1 MHLIGCSAGPGPVAQ
16 IEIVL
21 WRASV
26 NQTVKQRCHGAA
38 GDQLQSCRARPLQG
52 TLQCRAGN
60 EPSQSF
66 NSARTPSSVSD
77 ANIYSGGF

>member
-26 NQTVKQRCHGAA
+26 NQTVKQRCHGAG